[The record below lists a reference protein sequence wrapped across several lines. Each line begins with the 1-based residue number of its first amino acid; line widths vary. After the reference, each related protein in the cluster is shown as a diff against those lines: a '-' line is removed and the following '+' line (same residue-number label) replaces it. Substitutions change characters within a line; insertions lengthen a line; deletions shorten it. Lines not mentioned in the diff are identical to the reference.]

1 MDVRVTRS
9 FCVRVII
16 DGSGVNYENRTK
28 NENYSGESIERRD
41 SILIYS
47 QIYQDTNLVGLR
59 LLLRTKLCYRMYQNF
74 RHICDCHSVFVIVYI
89 QRYLCSVLKCR
100 DQLLTYDGILFFL
113 CLFMIIN
120 EDSEVCQVLL
130 ATLKA
135 YWPSKNYKNNY
146 RTFYSIQG
154 I

>member
-47 QIYQDTNLVGLR
+47 
-59 LLLRTKLCYRMYQNF
+59 
-74 RHICDCHSVFVIVYI
+74 
-89 QRYLCSVLKCR
+89 
-100 DQLLTYDGILFFL
+100 
-113 CLFMIIN
+113 
-120 EDSEVCQVLL
+120 
-130 ATLKA
+130 
-135 YWPSKNYKNNY
+135 
-146 RTFYSIQG
+146 
-154 I
+154 